1 MGLILWAEFC
11 PVVAFF
17 NARSLTLLFLLTSI
31 QACRRQ
37 APAWLVSE
45 LLYAY
50 PESASKATNLD
61 ELPLHLAVDKACAPE
76 VVNLIIISNWR
87 AIVTQDQA
95 GRTPLDII
103 DRDELMQFEDYRIVC
118 DSLSRCHKTYME
130 VQKAAQEEHA
140 VLKRKQKAT
149 FSAIS
154 KRHQEEIQRE
164 HDKQEKL
171 RGEMDSLTQQVEQTK
186 EICVS
191 KDQQIKKHLSERRRW
206 QDSVRDLE
214 NQVAGLRRELES
226 EKGQIKVLL
235 YKIEQKEK
243 EIHDKETRIEVLSK
257 DLRSIAISNETD
269 VMECLAETE
278 ESMRTM
284 VSNQIALQKLLSSKS
299 KDLNSLLKQRGI
311 LLPNVRKEPGVNIEE
326 KKIEIE
332 QEINS
337 DEVNAAMMAA
347 AMAALQS

>member
-1 MGLILWAEFC
+1 M
-11 PVVAFF
+11 
-17 NARSLTLLFLLTSI
+17 
-31 QACRRQ
+31 
-37 APAWLVSE
+37 
-45 LLYAY
+45 
-50 PESASKATNLD
+50 D

-76 VVNLIIISNWR
+76 VVNLIIVSNWR

-130 VQKAAQEEHA
+130 VQKAAQEEQA
-140 VLKRKQKAT
+140 ALKRKQKAT
-149 FSAIS
+149 FSAVS

-171 RGEMDSLTQQVEQTK
+171 RDEMHALRQQVDDTK
-186 EICVS
+186 QICAS
-191 KDQQIKKHLSERRRW
+191 KDQNIKKHLSERRRW
-206 QDSVRDLE
+206 QDNVRDLE
-214 NQVAGLRRELES
+214 NQVGGLKRELES

-257 DLRSIAISNETD
+257 DLRSIAVSHETD
-269 VMECLAETE
+269 ITECLAETE

-284 VSNQIALQKLLSSKS
+284 VSNQIALQKLLSSKA
-299 KDLNSLLKQRGI
+299 KDLNSLLKQRDI
-311 LLPNVRKEPGVNIEE
+311 PLPNVSKASDLKEE
-326 KKIEIE
+326 KKSE
-332 QEINS
+332 S
-337 DEVNAAMMAA
+337 DAEFENDDVNAAMMAA
-347 AMAALQS
+347 AMAALQN